1 MTSVN
6 LALSLFPER
15 EPADGALD
23 RFATAALLRLRRV
36 PLLRRRA
43 QDRLLAAVAAA
54 LPAAA
59 ALDEAALRR
68 AAREACRAAYERRDA
83 VAGARALALLSEA
96 AFRALGMRPHRPQLL
111 ACWRLIEGTL
121 VELDTGEGKT
131 LTAGLGAAFAA
142 LAGVPAHVVTVN
154 DYLAQ
159 RDAEVVAPLFTRL
172 GLRVGVVHGGVA
184 QDQRAA
190 QYQNDICYCT
200 NKDLVFDYLRDRVN
214 ARGSASRAQLAVRQL
229 HGEAAAEPLRL
240 RGLHFAIVDEA
251 DSVLVDEARTPL
263 ILSAKRDGQA
273 EVAPYAAL
281 LALASDELEEGVH
294 YTLEPGRVELLA
306 EGRAHLAELAEDSAE
321 DDEVWRTPWMLEHFA
336 AQALRALH
344 LFRRDQ
350 HYVVQ
355 EGKVVIVDEFSGRML
370 PDRSWEQG
378 LQQLVE
384 VKEGCAP
391 SGGNVTLAR
400 ITYQSFFARY
410 LRLAGMSGT
419 IRETAGEMAQVLG
432 IACLRIEPNTRSRR
446 QHLTPRIYADEA
458 AKMEA
463 VVAEVQ
469 QCRAAG
475 RPVLVGTRSV
485 RSSQVV
491 SQALSAAGIGHRV
504 LNALQ
509 NADEAELVAGAG
521 QPGAVTVATNMAG
534 RGTDIRLAPEA
545 LAQGGLHVILTE
557 WHESSRVDRQLY
569 GRCARQGDP
578 GSVRALVALDDE
590 LLQRHLGSGLLR
602 LAGSLAGRH
611 WPVWAI
617 EALRL
622 QMQSTAE
629 RGNAAQRRQTL
640 AQDRRQR
647 RQLAFTGAPE

>member
-1 MTSVN
+1 MNT
-6 LALSLFPER
+6 ALSLFPER
-15 EPADGALD
+15 EPTEHAVD
-23 RFATAALLRLRRV
+23 RFAVAALLKLRRL

-43 QDRLLAAVAAA
+43 DARLLAAVARA
-54 LPAAA
+54 LPAQA
-59 ALDEAALRR
+59 ALDDAALRR
-68 AAREACRAAYERRDA
+68 AAREACRAAYARRDRS
-83 VAGARALALLSEA
+83 AGALALALLSEA
-96 AFRALGMRPHRPQLL
+96 AFRALGLRPHRPQLL
-111 ACWRLIEGTL
+111 ACWSLIEGTL

-131 LTAGLGAAFAA
+131 LTAGLGASFAA

-159 RDAEVVAPLFTRL
+159 RDAETVAPLFALL
-172 GLRVGVVHGGVA
+172 GLSVGVVHGGVA
-184 QDQRAA
+184 QDQRAP
-190 QYQNDICYCT
+190 QYMQDICYCT

-229 HGEAAAEPLRL
+229 HGDGAGEPLRL

-263 ILSAKRDGQA
+263 ILSARREGQA
-273 EVAPYAAL
+273 EAAPYAAL
-281 LALASDELEEGVH
+281 LTLALDDLEAGKH
-294 YTLEPGRVELLA
+294 YTVSPGCVELLP
-306 EGRAHLAELAEDSAE
+306 EGRAWLAVLAEEHPQ

-336 AQALRALH
+336 LQALRAQL
-344 LFRRDQ
+344 LYRRDQ
-350 HYVVQ
+350 HYVVH

-384 VKEGCAP
+384 VKEGCTP

-400 ITYQSFFARY
+400 ITYQSFFSRY
-410 LRLAGMSGT
+410 LRLSGISGT
-419 IRETAGEMAQVLG
+419 IRETADEMAAVLG
-432 IACLRIEPNTRSRR
+432 IGCLRIEPNTPSRR
-446 QHLTPRIYADEA
+446 LGLAPQVFADEA
-458 AKMEA
+458 AKIA
-463 VVAEVQ
+463 AIVAEVQ
-469 QCRAAG
+469 ALRAAG

-485 RSSQVV
+485 RSSMAV
-491 SQALSAAGIGHRV
+491 SEALTQARIGHRV

-509 NADEAELVAGAG
+509 NADEAALVAAAG

-534 RGTDIRLAPEA
+534 RGTDIRLLPEA
-545 LAQGGLHVILTE
+545 HAQGGLHVILTE

-578 GSVRALVALDDE
+578 GSVRAMVALDDE
-590 LLQRHLGSGLLR
+590 LLCRHGSAWLMR
-602 LAGSLAGRH
+602 LAGSLAARR

-617 EALRL
+617 EALRRH
-622 QMQSTAE
+622 MQSTAE
-629 RGNAAQRRQTL
+629 RANAAQRRQTL
-640 AQDRRQR
+640 AQDRRRR